1 MPFTACHFLR
11 QSLTEGDEDEE
22 ETHDSD
28 EEEERVR
35 YARANDQGSVLGSQ
49 NDVLVVSR
57 TNPPG
62 VEFQHK

>member
-28 EEEERVR
+28 EEEESVR
-35 YARANDQGSVLGSQ
+35 YARANNQGSVLGFQ
-49 NDVLVVSR
+49 NNVMVVSR
-57 TNPPG
+57 TSLPE
-62 VEFQHK
+62 VEIQL